1 MGRRDYKDSEDCW
14 GFEEFEAFFERLIDR
29 FDAIED
35 KIDRMNRRQNCLEGD
50 ELLDTQDLCFMLKT
64 CKRSLQRYRKKGLLS
79 FHTIEGKVYYKS
91 SDIHEFIRNSFQPA
105 SKKPSKNKP
114 L

>member
-1 MGRRDYKDSEDCW
+1 MNRKNFLE
-14 GFEEFEAFFERLIDR
+14 FERFSEFEALWDRLMDR
-29 FDAIED
+29 FDRIEE
-35 KIDRMNRRQNCLEGD
+35 KIERLQKKQNFLNGD
-50 ELLDTQDLCFMLKT
+50 ELMDTQDMCLLLKT
-64 CKRSLQRYRKKGLLS
+64 CKRSLARYRKKGVLP

-105 SKKPSKNKP
+105 RKKSSKTET

>member
-1 MGRRDYKDSEDCW
+1 MKRKDSWGFE
-14 GFEEFEAFFERLIDR
+14 GFEEFEALLDRVMDR
-29 FDAIED
+29 FDAIEN
-35 KIDRMNRRQNCLEGD
+35 KIDRMNKRQNCLEGD

-105 SKKPSKNKP
+105 SSKSSKNKAT
-114 L
+114 